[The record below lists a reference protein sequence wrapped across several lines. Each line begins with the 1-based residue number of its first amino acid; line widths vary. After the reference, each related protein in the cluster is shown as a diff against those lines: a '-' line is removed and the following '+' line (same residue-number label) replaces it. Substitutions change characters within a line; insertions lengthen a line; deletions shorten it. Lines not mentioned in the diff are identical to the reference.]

1 MSGPVSADG
10 PLEVPLDVAAL
21 AETLPEDPVQVAE
34 VFGNGR
40 TDEVDAALTAV
51 VEDLPFPAYVVL
63 APGPD
68 GLSTTEPAR
77 DLAGR
82 LHERIGG
89 DAVLVVQTEPKSYG
103 MDVVSFGDVP
113 DETEIY
119 GVLQEFFPEGGA
131 DAGLHPAGVAARTL
145 DVLGTLDE
153 GGEVTQEQMDSFH
166 EVAAFRDPP
175 EWDPGYGPPAAE
187 SVAMWGAFAFVAV
200 AGGAYLLLRNVL
212 RWRATSPAARS
223 RAGRTDRPDR
233 AVEAGL
239 GTPDEVR
246 AAVERELA
254 SLSRLLERSAG
265 RDGAGG
271 EGPDL
276 ERRALVDGSYDVAR
290 SLLERTGS
298 ADADLDD
305 LVGALVLVR
314 TATRAAGGTATGR
327 STRRRRGPRDEARE
341 EAGPATYRPCFFD
354 PRHGEGV
361 ARRTVPVGDRELT
374 VPACRPCSHTTGR
387 GLAPM
392 TVRGGLLSRERPWY
406 ERDTVWARTG
416 YGAFVDDL
424 WRHVG
429 RALQEER

>member
-1 MSGPVSADG
+1 MS
-10 PLEVPLDVAAL
+10 ERVPSDLDAL
-21 AETLPEDPVQVAE
+21 ADVLREDPVQVAE

-63 APGPD
+63 APGPGPGPE

-89 DAVLVVQTEPKSYG
+89 DAVIAVQTDPKGY
-103 MDVVSFGDVP
+103 DLEVVSFGDVP
-113 DETEIY
+113 DETAVY
-119 GVLQEFFPEGGA
+119 DPQTTYYPGGGA
-131 DAGLHPAGVAARTL
+131 DAGLEPAGIAARTL
-145 DVLGTLDE
+145 EVLAAVDE
-153 GGEVTQEQMDSFH
+153 GTEVTRDDFEAVRGVS
-166 EVAAFRDPP
+166 AFVSPE
-175 EWDPGYGPPAAE
+175 EWDPLADPPTAE
-187 SVAMWGAFAFVAV
+187 SLALWSAFAFVAV
-200 AGGAYLLLRNVL
+200 TGGAYLVLRNAL
-212 RWRATSPAARS
+212 AWRATGPAARS
-223 RAGRTDRPDR
+223 RTDRTDRTDR
-233 AVEAGL
+233 AAEAGL
-239 GTPDEVR
+239 GTPAEVR
-246 AAVERELA
+246 AAVERELE
-254 SLSRLLERSAG
+254 SLSRLLARTAG
-265 RDGAGG
+265 RG
-271 EGPDL
+271 EGSDP
-276 ERRALVDGSYDVAR
+276 ERRAVVDGSYDAAR
-290 SLLERTGS
+290 TLLERTGS

-314 TATRAAGGTATGR
+314 TATRAAGGASTGR
-327 STRRRRGPRDEARE
+327 SARRRRRDDDDDRRD

-387 GLAPM
+387 GLDPM
-392 TVRGGLLSRERPWY
+392 TVRAGLLRRERPWY
-406 ERDTVWARTG
+406 EHDTVWARTG

>member
-1 MSGPVSADG
+1 MS
-10 PLEVPLDVAAL
+10 ERVPTDLDAL
-21 AETLPEDPVQVAE
+21 ADALREDPVQVGE

-89 DAVLVVQTEPKSYG
+89 DAVLVVQTDPKGY
-103 MDVVSFGDVP
+103 DLEVVSFGDVP
-113 DETEIY
+113 DETAIY
-119 GVLQEFFPEGGA
+119 DPQTTFYPGGGA
-131 DAGLHPAGVAARTL
+131 DAGLEPAGVAARAL
-145 DVLGTLDE
+145 EVLAAVDE
-153 GGEVTQEQMDSFH
+153 GTEVTREDFDAVR
-166 EVAAFRDPP
+166 EVQVFRSPE
-175 EWDPGYGPPAAE
+175 EWDPLADPPTAE
-187 SVAMWGAFAFVAV
+187 SVALWGAFAFVAV
-200 AGGAYLLLRNVL
+200 TGTSYLVLRNVL
-212 RWRATSPAARS
+212 GWRATGPAAARS
-223 RAGRTDRPDR
+223 RSRTDRTGR
-233 AVEAGL
+233 AAEAGL
-239 GTPDEVR
+239 GTPADVR
-246 AAVERELA
+246 ATVERELE
-254 SLSRLLERSAG
+254 SLARLLARSTG
-265 RDGAGG
+265 RGGA
-271 EGPDL
+271 DL
-276 ERRALVDGSYDVAR
+276 ERQALVDGSYDAAR
-290 SLLERTGS
+290 TLLERTGS

-314 TATRAAGGTATGR
+314 TATHAAGRSGSDRSGSGR
-327 STRRRRGPRDEARE
+327 SG
-341 EAGPATYRPCFFD
+341 AGPATYRPCFFD

-392 TVRGGLLSRERPWY
+392 TVRGGLLRRERPWY
-406 ERDTVWARTG
+406 EHDTVWARTG

-424 WRHVG
+424 WRHVS
-429 RALQEER
+429 RAEQEER